1 MKKLINLFCLTLMAM
16 ATVTLSSCGDD
27 EKDEIMD
34 NGDSRTTAVHRIKI
48 SVTGDPGTF
57 KWSANF
63 NGLTWH
69 DNRAE
74 QAIVYDEYG
83 NALGEKT
90 DNFSS
95 LTGQTTK
102 EGTALAAAMVIT
114 DFEENNNGEITVR
127 LEGYIDGKLANSMTY
142 TFRGGEKNVH
152 SIGFTTVPL
161 D

>member
-1 MKKLINLFCLTLMAM
+1 MKKLVYLLLITLMATGT
-16 ATVTLSSCGDD
+16 ATLSSCGDD
-27 EKDEIMD
+27 GKDEIMND
-34 NGDSRTTAVHRIKI
+34 GDSRITAVHKIKI
-48 SVTGDPGTF
+48 TVTGEPGSF

-69 DNRAE
+69 GNKAE
-74 QAIVYDEYG
+74 KAIIYDEYG

-90 DNFSS
+90 ENFTT
-95 LTGQTTK
+95 LTGETTE

-114 DFEENNNGEITVR
+114 DFEEGNTGEITVR
-127 LEGYIDGKLANSMTY
+127 LEGFIDGRLANAKTC

>member
-16 ATVTLSSCGDD
+16 ATVTLSSCG
-27 EKDEIMD
+27 E
-34 NGDSRTTAVHRIKI
+34 
-48 SVTGDPGTF
+48 
-57 KWSANF
+57 SANF

-127 LEGYIDGKLANSMTY
+127 LEGYIDGKL
-142 TFRGGEKNVH
+142 
-152 SIGFTTVPL
+152 VPTNE
-161 D
+161 

>member
-1 MKKLINLFCLTLMAM
+1 
-16 ATVTLSSCGDD
+16 
-27 EKDEIMD
+27 
-34 NGDSRTTAVHRIKI
+34 
-48 SVTGDPGTF
+48 VTGDPGSF